1 MNNGIVIS
9 MDKTAITIRMS
20 EELLLALQEVATR
33 EGLPVSKLVLT
44 SLAEKYPELVPLIL
58 KH

>member
-1 MNNGIVIS
+1 MKNDIVIS

-20 EELLLALQEVATR
+20 EELRLALQEVATR

-44 SLAEKYPELVPLIL
+44 SLAEKYPELVPIIL

>member
-20 EELLLALQEVATR
+20 EELRLALQEVATR